1 MLNKYSFIVLSSLF
15 LTSFSTQA
23 EFSPNYFEAGLGA
36 TNLNL
41 MEKVSSSGDSKPLA
55 SARVL
60 IGGRLTSK
68 NLWFE
73 TMYQYN
79 GKFENNSTDIQGTL
93 TEHQVTSYTSH
104 NIAFGVKATTNPYT
118 KLSAFIKGGIGQN
131 RTQLSESIRITNS
144 TNNSVSNSSS
154 SQTKTTELFYGGFGM
169 TFNLYKNTNLTL
181 DLLST
186 HYTLSETELSDTT
199 LFVSY
204 NTFL

>member
-79 GKFENNSTDIQGTL
+79 IQGTL